1 VKLANLQHRGFA
13 FCLLFITLSVS
24 PISYRAFAL
33 SPQESDRE
41 RALRLL
47 WNEAKAGAALPLL
60 EKLAKERPDD
70 GIIAFSYGFA
80 LLGKAKLL
88 KDPAA
93 RKQTRIEAR
102 TWFVKASE
110 LGVKEPLLKSLLE
123 STPPDGGKDDIFS
136 NVKEADDAMREGE
149 EQYVNGDF
157 AKAAQAYE
165 RALQADPK
173 LYEAALF
180 AGDMY
185 FKMDQNTKAEEWY
198 GRAIQ
203 INPERETAYRYSATP
218 YLRAGKLEEAKKRY
232 IDAVLAEP
240 YNRMTWSGLNQWAE
254 AARVSLGHPRIE
266 IPTSVTPKDEN
277 NIAIN
282 IDPKAL
288 ENKDDPTGGG
298 AWMFYG
304 LHRANW
310 KMSEF
315 AKAFPNEKS
324 YRHSLREEA
333 GALAGV
339 VEAVKRR
346 QKEKKITQLDPSL
359 ANLLKL
365 SDEGLL
371 EPYVLFALADKGIAQ
386 DYADY
391 RKTNREKLRRYLVEY
406 VTRP

>member
-1 VKLANLQHRGFA
+1 MKLANPRHRGFA
-13 FCLLFITLSVS
+13 LCLLFITLSVS
-24 PISYRAFAL
+24 PISYRVFAL
-33 SPQESDRE
+33 TPQESERD

-110 LGVKEPLLKSLLE
+110 LGVKEPLLRSLLE

-165 RALQADPK
+165 RALHADPK
-173 LYEAALF
+173 LYDAALF

-185 FKMDQNTKAEEWY
+185 FKLDQNTKAEEWY

-203 INPERETAYRYSATP
+203 INSDRETAYRYSATP
-218 YLRAGKLEEAKKRY
+218 YLRAGKLDEAKKRY
-232 IDAVLAEP
+232 IDAVVAEP
-240 YNRMTWSGLNQWAE
+240 YNRMTWSGLNQWAQ
-254 AARVSLGHPRIE
+254 AAGVKLEHPTIE
-266 IPTSVTPKDEN
+266 IPTSVTAKEGGN
-277 NIAIN
+277 LAIN
-282 IDPKAL
+282 IDPKVL
-288 ENKDDPTGGG
+288 ENKGDPTGSG
-298 AWMFYG
+298 AWMVYG
-304 LHRANW
+304 IYRASW

-333 GALAGV
+333 AALAGV
-339 VEAVKRR
+339 VEAVKLQ
-346 QKEKKITQLDPSL
+346 QKEKKITKLDPSL
-359 ANLLKL
+359 ANLVKL

-386 DYADY
+386 DYAEY
-391 RKTNREKLRRYLVEY
+391 RKINREKLRRYLIEY
-406 VTRP
+406 VTR